1 MIVRVIGSNRL
12 DTLPRYRIVPVVACT
27 LATSL
32 AIICYA
38 PTWLYI
44 PAVILYG
51 ISISLLYPLMASV
64 IYNRSTPETRAVN
77 SNLMMLM
84 FDAAGLFSPII
95 GGSIMNLGLGYQA
108 VISAAALMALVS
120 GLCFTLD
127 RVRLAVEEK
136 RQRAARASSGE

>member
-1 MIVRVIGSNRL
+1 
-12 DTLPRYRIVPVVACT
+12 
-27 LATSL
+27 
-32 AIICYA
+32 
-38 PTWLYI
+38 
-44 PAVILYG
+44 
-51 ISISLLYPLMASV
+51 
-64 IYNRSTPETRAVN
+64 
-77 SNLMMLM
+77 MMLM

-136 RQRAARASSGE
+136 AWQLRKRGSAQQEPHLGNRNSGYPL